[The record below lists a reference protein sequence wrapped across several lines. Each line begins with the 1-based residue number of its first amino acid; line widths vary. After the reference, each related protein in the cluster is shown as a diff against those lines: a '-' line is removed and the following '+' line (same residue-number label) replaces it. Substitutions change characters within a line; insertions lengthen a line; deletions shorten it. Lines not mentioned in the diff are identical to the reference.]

1 MLGTRVLW
9 HRARATVFRPGSR
22 LAPPSGAR
30 VSGAGRRAG
39 CRRSLVLCPVDA
51 AAAEWAWPP
60 ASHVIVKDRL
70 SPPPGT
76 EGLGR
81 AGQGRAGR
89 PFFLCSA
96 SPGGRCSFMRDRFLW
111 AARVRGESPGARVPA
126 LGQAGHRDP
135 DSCAHASSHRGF
147 LQPVSST
154 PLFNAGGRLAESSPQ
169 GARLSFEDETHKP
182 QSCPLSDSSFR

>member
-1 MLGTRVLW
+1 MG
-9 HRARATVFRPGSR
+9 PGSPGSGGFSLLR
-22 LAPPSGAR
+22 GLRAHVGLGEEGPAGGLMGEGEGGAQPPTGVSLPCPLSLPPSLRRVWQGPGRGVDTGRWTCTLAGITGQWQVAGDPRPLAQGTGHRVPSGLTPGSAVRGPGATA
-30 VSGAGRRAG
+30 SGAGRRAG

-96 SPGGRCSFMRDRFLW
+96 SP
-111 AARVRGESPGARVPA
+111 
-126 LGQAGHRDP
+126 
-135 DSCAHASSHRGF
+135 
-147 LQPVSST
+147 
-154 PLFNAGGRLAESSPQ
+154 
-169 GARLSFEDETHKP
+169 
-182 QSCPLSDSSFR
+182 